1 MVVEELLECLT
12 LGTNFLVVPSQRII
26 KHFSANFVKLARPT
40 VQLYLPLFWGFLFL
54 DTFSIIAG
62 ERLDRLEPS
71 KLLLL
76 LILCPYIIRLL
87 IAVEI

>member
-1 MVVEELLECLT
+1 MTVEELLECLT
-12 LGTNFLVVPSQRII
+12 LGTNFLVVPSERII
-26 KHFSANFVKLARPT
+26 KHFSANFVKLARPS
-40 VQLYLPLFWGFLFL
+40 VQLYLLLFWGFLFL
-54 DTFSIIAG
+54 DTLSIITG